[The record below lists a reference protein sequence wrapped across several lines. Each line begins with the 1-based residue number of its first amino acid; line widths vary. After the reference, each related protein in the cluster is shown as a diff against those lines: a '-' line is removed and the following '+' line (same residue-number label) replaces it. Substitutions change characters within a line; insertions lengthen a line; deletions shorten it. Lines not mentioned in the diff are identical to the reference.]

1 MRYIDQ
7 DTLDQC
13 REALRQGGKL
23 DDVAARLHVDPEEL
37 ARLSDGGQRHR
48 TPLDKALVDRPHTE
62 RPFDLM

>member
-23 DDVAARLHVDPEEL
+23 DDIAAKLHIEPEEL
-37 ARLSDGGQRHR
+37 ANLLEPGQRHEK
-48 TPLDKALVDRPHTE
+48 PIDRPLAERPHAE
-62 RPFDLM
+62 RPFDL